1 LTYRYSRGAWS
12 TAVSEAGGVVIAV
25 DPGSD
30 KCGLAA
36 VRATGE
42 ILHLSIVPCAEL
54 ARSLAALR
62 QQLRAETLVIGDR
75 TGSAAI
81 AKIVREACPDARM
94 EMVNEHNSTLR
105 ARDLYWQRNP
115 PGLLARL
122 IPQSFRV
129 PPGPIDDYA
138 AAVLAL
144 DWLRGLQ
151 GRG

>member
-1 LTYRYSRGAWS
+1 M
-12 TAVSEAGGVVIAV
+12 

-42 ILHLSIVPCAEL
+42 ILHLSVVPCAEL
-54 ARSLAALR
+54 AAELMALR
-62 QQLRAETLVIGDR
+62 EQTPAEILVIGDR

-81 AKIVREACPDARM
+81 ARVVREACPDARV

-105 ARDLYWQRNP
+105 ARDLYWQHNP
-115 PGLLARL
+115 PSLLARL

-144 DWLRGLQ
+144 DWLKGLE

>member
-1 LTYRYSRGAWS
+1 
-12 TAVSEAGGVVIAV
+12 VVIGV

-42 ILHLSIVPCAEL
+42 ILHLSVVPCAEL
-54 ARSLAALR
+54 AAELMALR
-62 QQLRAETLVIGDR
+62 EQTPAEILVIGDR

-81 AKIVREACPDARM
+81 ARVVREACPDARV

-105 ARDLYWQRNP
+105 ARDLYWQHNP
-115 PGLLARL
+115 PSLLARL

-144 DWLRGLQ
+144 DWLKGLE

>member
-1 LTYRYSRGAWS
+1 M
-12 TAVSEAGGVVIAV
+12 

-36 VRATGE
+36 VRAGGE
-42 ILHLSIVPCAEL
+42 ILHLSIVPCGEL
-54 ARSLAALR
+54 AARLVALR
-62 QQLRAETLVIGDR
+62 EQVPAEVLAIGDR

-81 AKIVREACPDARM
+81 AKAVREACPDARV

-105 ARDLYWQRNP
+105 ARDLYWLHNP
-115 PGLLARL
+115 PSILARL

-129 PPGPIDDYA
+129 PPRPIDDYA

-144 DWLRGLQ
+144 DWLKGQ
-151 GRG
+151 EGRD

>member
-1 LTYRYSRGAWS
+1 M
-12 TAVSEAGGVVIAV
+12 SEVGGVVIGV
-25 DPGSD
+25 DPGSN

-54 ARSLAALR
+54 AAKLGALR
-62 QQLRAETLVIGDR
+62 EQVQAETVVIGDR
-75 TGSAAI
+75 TGSAAV
-81 AKIVREACPDARM
+81 ARAVREACPDARV

-105 ARDLYWQRNP
+105 ARDLYWLHNP
-115 PGLLARL
+115 PSLLARL

-138 AAVLAL
+138 AAVLAFDYL
-144 DWLRGLQ
+144 KGLRQSG
-151 GRG
+151 